1 MLSLDLSEARDVSE
15 RAARG
20 DAEAIAFL
28 SSLFPDTEPC
38 LLCDEPVGA
47 EGTIVMVPDPKAH
60 GWAIVAAE
68 CLRCAGSPQRHQREV
83 AVLKGMFPRS
93 KFPRATGRA
102 TRLSSRAAHQAAI
115 LKAKAPPEGTIR
127 RGSLQF
133 PITGCPGGLS
143 NREERCRINGLAPKP
158 SQQSF
163 RTVSAGRL
171 SRTRIVTPCTTSPVR
186 VSRHIVSVSNVRF

>member
-47 EGTIVMVPDPKAH
+47 EGKIVMFPDPKTR

-68 CLRCAGSPQRHQREV
+68 CLRCAGSPQRHQREL
-83 AVLKGMFPRS
+83 AMLHAMFPKK
-93 KFPRATGRA
+93 KF
-102 TRLSSRAAHQAAI
+102 I
-115 LKAKAPPEGTIR
+115 
-127 RGSLQF
+127 
-133 PITGCPGGLS
+133 
-143 NREERCRINGLAPKP
+143 APKDAQTGYLRGP
-158 SQQSF
+158 PIKRRSS
-163 RTVSAGRL
+163 
-171 SRTRIVTPCTTSPVR
+171 
-186 VSRHIVSVSNVRF
+186 

>member
-1 MLSLDLSEARDVSE
+1 MFSLDLAEAREVSE

-47 EGTIVMVPDPKAH
+47 EGTILMLPDPKAR

-93 KFPRATGRA
+93 NFHAPRDAQPGYLRGPRIKRRPSTGR
-102 TRLSSRAAHQAAI
+102 TI
-115 LKAKAPPEGTIR
+115 LPR
-127 RGSLQF
+127 
-133 PITGCPGGLS
+133 
-143 NREERCRINGLAPKP
+143 
-158 SQQSF
+158 
-163 RTVSAGRL
+163 
-171 SRTRIVTPCTTSPVR
+171 
-186 VSRHIVSVSNVRF
+186 